1 MGNSP
6 GSTDALGPVELIV
19 LGFAGNR
26 FTGDIIPAV
35 TELLEGGLVRII
47 DLAVISRDHD
57 GTVAVLEMQEVS
69 PEVAAALDRL
79 GAFSIAGLL
88 SDGDL
93 EEMAADLAPG
103 NTAAT
108 LLVELLWATRFAS
121 AVRAAGGELLLS
133 ERIPP
138 EAVAEA
144 RETLLAVAG

>member
-1 MGNSP
+1 MGDSP
-6 GSTDALGPVELIV
+6 GSTDAIGPVELIV

-26 FTGDIIPAV
+26 FTGEITTAV

-69 PEVAAALDRL
+69 PDVATALDKL
-79 GAFSIAGLL
+79 GASSIAGLL
-88 SDGDL
+88 SEGDL
-93 EEMAADLAPG
+93 EELAGDLAPG

-108 LLVELLWATRFAS
+108 LLVEHVWASRFAK
-121 AVRAAGGELLLS
+121 AVRSAGGELLLS
-133 ERIPP
+133 ERIPHD
-138 EAVAEA
+138 AVIEA